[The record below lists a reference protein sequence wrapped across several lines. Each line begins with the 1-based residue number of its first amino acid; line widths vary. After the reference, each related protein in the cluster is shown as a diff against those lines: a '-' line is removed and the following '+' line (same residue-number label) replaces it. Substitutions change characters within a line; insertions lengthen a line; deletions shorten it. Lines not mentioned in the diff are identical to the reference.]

1 MLMVYIL
8 GVGAC
13 VSFYFLYKNKKKIS
27 FEVLKYYTYLDEYFT
42 TLDKSKDTHF
52 LYPNNS
58 SISETANLKNC
69 LVSVFSS
76 PLNFIITKDFLV
88 LELEEE
94 NKQKSKTFYTIYK
107 IQNDMEEGEKEDD
120 EQEENRNVIKSVD
133 KIDLGVN
140 YQLYEEKLD
149 GIFFSNQMNL
159 LQNILWD
166 SPVIAASINLVDE
179 SKIYTFREFDI
190 TDFFN
195 GFVRED
201 SLVEL
206 NNSNENKILW
216 IYIFN
221 FIFKDKHV
229 LVPLE
234 KDVIEKIKLSWTIVL
249 SDCSIIEGETIKF
262 DLKEY

>member
-13 VSFYFLYKNKKKIS
+13 VSLYFVYKNKKKVS

-42 TLDKSKDTHF
+42 KLDKSKDTHF

-58 SISETANLKNC
+58 VISETSNLKNC
-69 LVSVFSS
+69 LVNVFSS

-88 LELEEE
+88 LELEE
-94 NKQKSKTFYTIYK
+94 NKYKSKTFYTIYK
-107 IQNDMEEGEKEDD
+107 INKEK
-120 EQEENRNVIKSVD
+120 QEYVENRNVIKPID
-133 KIDLGVN
+133 KIDLSIN
-140 YQLYEEKLD
+140 YQIYEEKLE

-159 LQNILWD
+159 LQNIVWD

-190 TDFFN
+190 TEFFN
-195 GFVRED
+195 SFVRED
-201 SLVEL
+201 SIVEL

-221 FIFKDKHV
+221 FIFSNKHV
-229 LVPLE
+229 LVPIE
-234 KDVIEKIKLSWTIVL
+234 KDVLEKIKLSWTIVL